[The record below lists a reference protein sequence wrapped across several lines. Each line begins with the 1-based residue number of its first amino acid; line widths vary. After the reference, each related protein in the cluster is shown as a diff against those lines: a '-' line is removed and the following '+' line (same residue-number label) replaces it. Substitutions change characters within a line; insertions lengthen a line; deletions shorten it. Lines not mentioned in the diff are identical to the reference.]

1 VSRSSTSGVRDA
13 GWPPAAIRA
22 FIQHLATPSLSRVMD
37 LNAFIL
43 TFIPLFVAIDVLGV
57 IPFFLSL
64 TEGLDRPSKR
74 ILITEASFTALAVS
88 LVFVVGGRAIFNFMG
103 ITEDDFRV
111 GGGIVLLVLAVD
123 DLIFSSESRRNPETK
138 VGIVPIGIP
147 LIIGPAALT
156 TLLILRDTYGM
167 LPTLFSLFTNLLI
180 VALVFRNSEYI
191 SRIMGEAG
199 SKAVAKV
206 FGLLMAAIAV
216 MMIRVGLTAM
226 IHAKG

>member
-1 VSRSSTSGVRDA
+1 
-13 GWPPAAIRA
+13 
-22 FIQHLATPSLSRVMD
+22 MD
-37 LNAFIL
+37 LNILAL

-57 IPFFLSL
+57 VPLFLSL
-64 TEGLDRPSKR
+64 TQGLTQKEKR
-74 ILITEASFTALAVS
+74 TLVTEATLTALAVS
-88 LVFVVGGRAIFNFMG
+88 IVFLFGGRLIFDFMG

-156 TLLILRDTYGM
+156 TLLILNDTYGKIPAVM
-167 LPTLFSLFTNLLI
+167 SLLANLLI
-180 VALVFRNSEYI
+180 VWVVFRKSDLV
-191 SRIMGEAG
+191 SKLLGEAG

-206 FGLLMAAIAV
+206 AALFMAGIAV

-226 IHAKG
+226 LAGKG